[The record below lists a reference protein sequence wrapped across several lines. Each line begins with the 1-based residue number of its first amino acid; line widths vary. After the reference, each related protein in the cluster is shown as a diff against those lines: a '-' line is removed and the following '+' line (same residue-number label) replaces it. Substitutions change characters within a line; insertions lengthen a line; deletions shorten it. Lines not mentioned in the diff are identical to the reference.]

1 MTATDFAKGSSAV
14 QDNDAAAQNRKQEIQ
29 ETEKKQSH
37 NMQMHPR
44 APLAA
49 RWGRLFFDKLV

>member
-1 MTATDFAKGSSAV
+1 MTATGLGKGSSAV
-14 QDNDAAAQNRKQEIQ
+14 QDNDAAAQNRKQKMQ

-49 RWGRLFFDKLV
+49 RCGRLFFDKLV